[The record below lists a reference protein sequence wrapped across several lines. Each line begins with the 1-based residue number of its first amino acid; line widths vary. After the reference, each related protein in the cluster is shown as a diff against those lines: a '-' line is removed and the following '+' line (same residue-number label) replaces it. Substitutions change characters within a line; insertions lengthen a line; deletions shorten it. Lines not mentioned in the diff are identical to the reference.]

1 MRRRTIIV
9 AALAAGFAMASLALP
24 TRRPLV
30 WNVTHSVPTGLYWI
44 GDKDALAVGERVAI
58 EPPAAVR
65 QLLTERGYLPIG
77 VPLLKRVAA
86 VSGQRVCR
94 FRHGITIDGQL
105 VALALAS
112 DRLGR
117 PLPAWSGCHVLGP
130 GEVFTLNPVEPASF
144 DGRYFGPLPVN
155 AVIGRAIP
163 VWTDER
169 GDGRREWFADARTP
183 LSPPPTKE
191 NE

>member
-1 MRRRTIIV
+1 MRRPTIIV
-9 AALAAGFAMASLALP
+9 AALAAGLAMASLALP
-24 TRRPLV
+24 ARRPLV
-30 WNVTHSVPTGLYWI
+30 WNVTHSVPTGLYRI
-44 GDKDALAVGERVAI
+44 GDKDTPAVGDRVAI
-58 EPPAAVR
+58 EPPAAVQ
-65 QLLTERGYLPIG
+65 QLLAERGYLPIG

-117 PLPAWSGCHVLGP
+117 PLPVWSGCHVLGP
-130 GEVFTLNPVEPASF
+130 DEIFTLNPDEPASF
-144 DGRYFGPLPVN
+144 DGRYFGPLPVS
-155 AVIGRAIP
+155 ALTGRAIP
-163 VWTDER
+163 VWTDEG
-169 GDGRREWFADARTP
+169 GDGSREWFADPQTS
-183 LSPPPTKE
+183 LFPPPTKE

>member
-9 AALAAGFAMASLALP
+9 AALAAALAIASLALP
-24 TRRPLV
+24 ARRPLV

-44 GDKDALAVGERVAI
+44 GDKDMLVVGDRVAI
-58 EPPAAVR
+58 EPSAAVR
-65 QLLTERGYLPIG
+65 QLLAERGYLPIR

-117 PLPAWSGCHVLGP
+117 PLPVWSGCHVLGP
-130 GEVFTLNPVEPASF
+130 GEIFALNPGEPASF
-144 DGRYFGPLPVN
+144 DGRYFGPLPASV
-155 AVIGRAIP
+155 VTGRAMP

-169 GDGRREWFADARTP
+169 GDSRREWFADARTP